1 MASQL
6 IIRGAAVCDG
16 TGAAPL
22 VADVTVCG
30 ERIAAVGPAAASPGD
45 REIDGR
51 GLTLAPGFI
60 DVHSHDDL
68 AVLVTPDMDFKVMQG
83 VTTEVVGNCGLGAA
97 PHPVASAMFR
107 SFHPE
112 ARLPEWRGYAGYLRR
127 LEEEPPSLNVVAL
140 VGHGTLRYAAMG
152 GAQRAP
158 DGGEMRAMAAM
169 LREGIEAGAA
179 GLSTGLIYEP
189 GRYATTAE
197 IVELAGEM
205 RGSGGLYATHM
216 RDEAAGLLA
225 AVEEALRVGEEA
237 GVPVQISHHKASGKE
252 NWGRVHES
260 LRLIEAARRRGLE
273 VTADQYPYT
282 SGSTVLFAI
291 LQNNALGTAG
301 SPGGLG
307 RLEAR
312 DVLLASVPRRPQLE
326 GMSLQ
331 EICEQ
336 RRLSPEDAAR
346 DVLREE
352 PGAVAVIESMDED
365 DVCTVMRHRTTM
377 IGSDGVPG
385 GGKPHPRLYGTFPR
399 VLGRYVRER
408 GVLSLEAA
416 VHRMTG
422 FPAAKFGLVDR
433 GVLRPGAYADLVLFD
448 AGTIADTGTYQQPR
462 CYPRGI
468 RFVFVNGIAVVAD
481 GAPTGA
487 RPGRPLR
494 REEKR
499 M

>member
-16 TGAAPL
+16 TGAAPS

-30 ERIAAVGPAAASPGD
+30 ERIAAVGAAAAIPGG

-127 LEEEPPSLNVVAL
+127 LEEEPPSLNVVVL

-189 GRYATTAE
+189 GR
-197 IVELAGEM
+197 
-205 RGSGGLYATHM
+205 
-216 RDEAAGLLA
+216 
-225 AVEEALRVGEEA
+225 
-237 GVPVQISHHKASGKE
+237 
-252 NWGRVHES
+252 
-260 LRLIEAARRRGLE
+260 
-273 VTADQYPYT
+273 
-282 SGSTVLFAI
+282 
-291 LQNNALGTAG
+291 
-301 SPGGLG
+301 
-307 RLEAR
+307 
-312 DVLLASVPRRPQLE
+312 
-326 GMSLQ
+326 
-331 EICEQ
+331 
-336 RRLSPEDAAR
+336 
-346 DVLREE
+346 
-352 PGAVAVIESMDED
+352 
-365 DVCTVMRHRTTM
+365 
-377 IGSDGVPG
+377 
-385 GGKPHPRLYGTFPR
+385 
-399 VLGRYVRER
+399 
-408 GVLSLEAA
+408 
-416 VHRMTG
+416 
-422 FPAAKFGLVDR
+422 
-433 GVLRPGAYADLVLFD
+433 
-448 AGTIADTGTYQQPR
+448 
-462 CYPRGI
+462 
-468 RFVFVNGIAVVAD
+468 
-481 GAPTGA
+481 
-487 RPGRPLR
+487 
-494 REEKR
+494 
-499 M
+499 